1 MNIVYKYHEGSQSTK
16 PLSID
21 TNSSKTVVYLRRNV
35 EQITKIDPMSE
46 EEITLWSYE
55 EAVLTLDEYEQYK
68 SEAAALLT
76 AKVTDDNIS
85 LMEAIVESY
94 EQSMIA
100 QENQITIM
108 EAIADIYDAIAELQA
123 Q

>member
-35 EQITKIDPMSE
+35 EQITKTDPMSE

-100 QENQITIM
+100 KENQITIM
-108 EAIADIYDAIAELQA
+108 GAIADIYDAIAELQA

>member
-35 EQITKIDPMSE
+35 EQITKTDPMSE

>member
-35 EQITKIDPMSE
+35 EQITKTDPMSE

-76 AKVTDDNIS
+76 AKATDDNIS

>member
-35 EQITKIDPMSE
+35 EQITKTDPMSE

-76 AKVTDDNIS
+76 SKVTDDNIS